1 MLVTLGGQ
9 IVKDN
14 MWKEVFIERFLSFDR
29 RILVQQV
36 RTKAILKFVE
46 KDNNNKGKKTG
57 KMKNQSIVRLFS
69 IKVTNSKTCT
79 RRKTS
84 GEYVSLFFQM

>member
-69 IKVTNSKTCT
+69 IKVTNSKTCA